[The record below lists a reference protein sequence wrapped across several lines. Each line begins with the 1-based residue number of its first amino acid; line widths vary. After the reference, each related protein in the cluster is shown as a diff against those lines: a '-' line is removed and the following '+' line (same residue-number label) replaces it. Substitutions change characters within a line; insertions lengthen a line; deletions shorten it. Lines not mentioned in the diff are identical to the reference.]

1 MCFDQIK
8 AQLDFRFNSKQ
19 YNSLNVVQD
28 YTDMVFSMFFILELN
43 TYPNHPIKI
52 ISLRIIQWRDTL
64 LDTIKVDHFH
74 Y

>member
-1 MCFDQIK
+1 MPNTQKSRRFSGNVDMCFDQIK

-28 YTDMVFSMFFILELN
+28 YTDMVFSMFLILELN

-52 ISLRIIQWRDTL
+52 I
-64 LDTIKVDHFH
+64 
-74 Y
+74 